1 MFKFEKL
8 LLYIKNGKSL
18 YFQMSNLAAV
28 YFIFIEVFFLFNVLF
43 FYNII
48 EYRLLKTKE
57 ATGFSCIEEEVA
69 IYTRARLIMQITIR
83 L

>member
-8 LLYIKNGKSL
+8 LLYIKNRKSL

-57 ATGFSCIEEEVA
+57 APQVFPVL
-69 IYTRARLIMQITIR
+69 RKRLQFI
-83 L
+83 LGLDS